1 MDPEEREFEH
11 SRLSGP
17 FTLDGE
23 TFVDVEIYR
32 YAETQDRWRLEVVH
46 LTGGCRKWPQT
57 FATEADAYAAFISIL
72 ETAGIAC
79 FTSAPPKSRH

>member
-1 MDPEEREFEH
+1 MDHEEREFEH

-23 TFVDVEIYR
+23 TVVDVEIYR
-32 YAETQDRWRLEVVH
+32 YAETQDCWRLEVVH
-46 LTGGCRKWPQT
+46 ISGGCTKWQQT

-72 ETAGIAC
+72 ETAGIEC
-79 FTSAPPKSRH
+79 FTNAPPKSRH